1 MNARKSVKK
10 FEASFETQDGLFCKE
25 VVWGVDA
32 LDVYRHINNEYDNP
46 TVHYV
51 REMVVDEV
59 TDVPCHESKAET
71 SEPDMVNH
79 PSHYTQGGIECI
91 DAIAAAVTGLTGMEA
106 VCTGNIIRYIWRWKH
121 KNGLQDVQKCR
132 WFVDKLIKE
141 LEEQANERTD
151 N

>member
-1 MNARKSVKK
+1 MYTEKAIKK
-10 FEASFETQDGLFCKE
+10 FEATFETKDGLFNKTI
-25 VVWGVDA
+25 VWGSDEE
-32 LDVYRHINNEYDNP
+32 DVYRHINNEYDCP
-46 TVHYV
+46 IVHYV
-51 REMVVDEV
+51 RVVNEAGM
-59 TDVPCHESKAET
+59 TNPK
-71 SEPDMVNH
+71 PDMVNH

-141 LEEQANERTD
+141 LEEQANE
-151 N
+151 